1 MLKWLMPEYK
11 DVVGCKLQ
19 DYRLKLAKAFGIET
33 IDAART
39 DVLKEVERLTS
50 GRKADI
56 VFEAAGSQESML
68 LAQITNGA
76 IL

>member
-1 MLKWLMPEYK
+1 M
-11 DVVGCKLQ
+11 
-19 DYRLKLAKAFGIET
+19 KLAKGFGIET

-56 VFEAAGSQESML
+56 VFEAAGSQQSVL